1 MKIFVVADVHG
12 FYDEM
17 KYALDQAGF
26 DPTNENHMLVSLGD
40 IVDRGPKPV
49 ETLEYLMGLP
59 RKVLIRG
66 NHEDL
71 AEEMMRTG
79 EYYGHDI
86 SNGTWDTFRLFAAH
100 QKGLEISRELAI
112 FDWDDVVMRVRH
124 YSLWRQYLR
133 STVNYYETANHVF
146 VHGWIPTGA
155 DILVNWRHNATEA
168 DWERARWA
176 KSPNK
181 AMMLLFDPKG
191 KKLVIGHWHTSDFH
205 KRYAKTEEAK
215 AIENFT
221 PFYHP
226 RFIACDACTAYS
238 GFCNVVVIEDE
249 RIEENVTQ

>member
-26 DPTNENHMLVSLGD
+26 DPSNENHMLVSLGD

-49 ETLEYLMGLP
+49 ETLEYLMSLP
-59 RKVLIRG
+59 RKILIRG

-100 QKGLEISRELAI
+100 QKGFEISRELAV

-124 YSLWRQYLR
+124 YSLWREYLR
-133 STVNYYETANHVF
+133 STINYYETANHVF
-146 VHGWIPTGA
+146 VHGWIPTGPHVII
-155 DILVNWRHNATEA
+155 DWRRCATEK
-168 DWERARWA
+168 DWEHARWA
-176 KSPNK
+176 KSPLMANMK
-181 AMMLLFDPKG
+181 MFDPKG
-191 KKLVIGHWHTSDFH
+191 KKLVIGHWHASDFH
-205 KRYAKTEEAK
+205 KKFSKNPEDK
-215 AIENFT
+215 VIENFT

-249 RIEENVTQ
+249 RVEENA